1 MNTIV
6 YVIDALRADHLSC
19 YSYNRQTSP
28 HLDRL
33 AGEAVLFEN
42 AFTVSTWT
50 RSAAGSLL
58 TGTYPSVHGAITSA
72 TPFRPSNPTL
82 AQTLQARGVATMGI
96 SAIANV
102 SSALGFDRGFDVFAD
117 LYKDPDL
124 IDRRSIV
131 EMDTHA
137 GGAAEQHRMV
147 MPLAEDANAR
157 MFQWLERNKE
167 SDFFLFVWVIDPH
180 NPYWPPEG
188 FRPFLE
194 PGYVGKTDG
203 SLASIRGARTPED
216 MQRLIDLYDSE
227 IYYTDHCFG
236 QLRSK
241 LEDLD
246 LWDDTLMIVTG
257 DHGEAFGDHG
267 YMLHGHIPYEE
278 LLRVP
283 LLAKFP
289 GKTGSGAQRIPE
301 MTSHLDIA
309 PTILETLQIEDSD
322 AHRAYQGKSIVPLLE
337 TRGELHD
344 YLYSEC
350 QPSVA
355 GTVFSSIRSPEW
367 KLCLTEP
374 PAEGRNWGRVIK
386 RLLGSPRLLWELL
399 THPKFYWKRQIA
411 MQREMLFNLEKD
423 PEERINLRE
432 SQPAQADEMKRLL
445 LAWRERNRQLAAQ
458 RPDADEDFEVDEETI
473 NQLKGLGYL

>member
-19 YSYNRQTSP
+19 YGYERETTP
-28 HLDRL
+28 HLDRF
-33 AGEAVLFEN
+33 AAQAARFEN

-72 TPFRPSNPTL
+72 TPFHPPTPTL
-82 AQTLQARGVATMGI
+82 AQTLRARGVRTMGI

-102 SSALGFDRGFDVFAD
+102 SSALGFDRGFDTFAD
-117 LYKDPDL
+117 LYKDPAL
-124 IDRRSIV
+124 MEARAVV

-137 GGAAEQHRMV
+137 GGTAESHRMV

-157 MFQWLERNKE
+157 IFEWLGENRGT
-167 SDFFLFVWVIDPH
+167 DFFLFVWVIDPH

-188 FRPFLE
+188 FQPFLD
-194 PGYVGKTDG
+194 PGYAGRIDG
-203 SLASIRGARTPED
+203 GLASIRGARTPAD

-227 IYYTDHCFG
+227 IFYTDHCFG
-236 QLRSK
+236 QLCAK
-241 LEDLD
+241 LEELD

-267 YMLHGHIPYEE
+267 HMLHGHIPYEE

-283 LLAKFP
+283 FMAKIP
-289 GKTGSGAQRIPE
+289 SISGVAGQAIPE
-301 MTSHLDIA
+301 MVSHLDIA
-309 PTILETLQIEDSD
+309 PTVLDLLEIEDAD
-322 AHRAYQGKSIVPLLE
+322 ARRAHQGKSIAPLLQA
-337 TRGELHD
+337 RGELHA

-350 QPSVA
+350 QPSMA
-355 GTVFSSIRSPEW
+355 GTLFSSIRSPQW

-374 PAEGRNWGRVIK
+374 PAEGRNWRRVIK
-386 RLLGSPRLLWELL
+386 RLLGSPRLLWELA
-399 THPKFYWKRQIA
+399 THPQFYWKRQMA
-411 MQREMLFNLEKD
+411 VQREMLFNLGDD
-423 PEERINLRE
+423 PGERINLRE
-432 SQPAQADEMKRLL
+432 SRPDQANQLKSLL

-458 RPDADEDFEVDEETI
+458 GPGAGDFEVDEETI
-473 NQLKGLGYL
+473 SQLKGLGYL